1 MSNLAL
7 VIRLSTIFLFLLYLT
22 ELMFS
27 FLDPQSRHVNVLS
40 KSRSSLCI
48 IKSSPKFEFVVTK
61 VFDDM
66 INLKTFAFAFPAMD
80 LKEP

>member
-1 MSNLAL
+1 
-7 VIRLSTIFLFLLYLT
+7 
-22 ELMFS
+22 MFS

-40 KSRSSLCI
+40 KSRSSLFI

-80 LKEP
+80 LKVP